1 MGLFK
6 KKQKKEDKIPDEK
19 IERLRQDLLS
29 KDYDTRNSVRSQAEH
44 AAGRKEYSSFE
55 QAYQANLKLDEA
67 VKYQG
72 PGQTSVDLCK
82 EAIRL
87 VPNFSAAHAY
97 LAYLYRNFYNKH
109 DLAIK
114 CAQKAI
120 EIDPKNEYAWHELGM
135 AYVNLESA
143 VDATKSFRKAILLN
157 PEIKN
162 TEPYG
167 RLEHVY
173 DFLGMQDQAYK
184 CRERL
189 ARFGHMLEPSHAR
202 QWQKIILKTDRQKLR
217 NAAISE

>member
-1 MGLFK
+1 MGFFK
-6 KKQKKEDKIPDEK
+6 KKQKKDDEIPDEK
-19 IERLRQDLLS
+19 IEKLRQDLLS
-29 KDYDTRNSVRSQAEH
+29 KDYDTRNSVRRQAEH
-44 AAGRKEYSSFE
+44 ASGRKEYPSFE

-72 PGQTSVDLCK
+72 SGQTSVNLCK

-97 LAYLYRNFYNKH
+97 LAYLYRNFHNKH

-120 EIDPKNEYAWHELGM
+120 EIDPKNEYAWHEIGM
-135 AYVNLESA
+135 AYVNIENA
-143 VDATKSFRKAILLN
+143 VDATKSFRKAIILN
-157 PEIKN
+157 SEIKN

-173 DFLGMQDQAYK
+173 DFLGMQDQAFR

-202 QWQKIILKTDRQKLR
+202 KWQKIILKADRQKLR